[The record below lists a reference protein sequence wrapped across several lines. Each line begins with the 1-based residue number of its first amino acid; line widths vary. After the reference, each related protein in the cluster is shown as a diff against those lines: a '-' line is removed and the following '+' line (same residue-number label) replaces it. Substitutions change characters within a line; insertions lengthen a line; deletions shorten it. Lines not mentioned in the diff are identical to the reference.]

1 MILFILGFAVSFLLF
16 FLLAGRHA
24 CDHPGRSIVFSLGQY
39 RLHLHHWMIGL
50 TVLVV
55 LFFLGTHDLFI
66 KGLLCGMVA
75 QGLTYPDRFVIFYR
89 KDQYEKI
96 CQKYARK

>member
-1 MILFILGFAVSFLLF
+1 MILFILGFALSFLF
-16 FLLAGRHA
+16 FYLAAGRHA
-24 CDHPGRSIVFSLGQY
+24 CDHPARSIVFPFGKY
-39 RLHLHHWMIGL
+39 CLHVHHWMIGL
-50 TVLVV
+50 IVLVG
-55 LFFLGTHDLFI
+55 LFFLGIHDLFI
-66 KGLLCGMVA
+66 KGLLSGMIV